1 MLDDGATDTVEGSGC
16 LQKLPTNPVPDTKE
30 YAKKRAIQDCGL
42 KMQSL
47 EGMVRQ
53 CELALPTGYK
63 TDFWSFGESV
73 ALRHGH
79 LTLSTLCSGTDG
91 CVDALKAGAPIIS
104 VVAGATVRFVGPT
117 PHFFCQDVICYA
129 ADLYRNEDRE
139 NFFQRAVLHQLCSD
153 LDPRC
158 QQYLLGTQR
167 PQLFVPDMKMALNDL
182 VENAIDGQVAFVPR
196 SSCLVCCWVCH
207 DASGPYVFESRCL

>member
-1 MLDDGATDTVEGSGC
+1 MSSEASYESGAGYEGICQEASHTRLRPEDAKSRGHGAAMRARSSHR
-16 LQKLPTNPVPDTKE
+16 LQDRLLVLW
-30 YAKKRAIQDCGL
+30 R
-42 KMQSL
+42 
-47 EGMVRQ
+47 
-53 CELALPTGYK
+53 
-63 TDFWSFGESV
+63 ESV

-129 ADLYRNEDRE
+129 ADLCRNEDRE

-158 QQYLLGTQR
+158 QQYLLGTQH